1 MRTLSKVLIKS
12 GSFTGSF
19 SGSNIET
26 TTISSS
32 YGYFGLNA
40 VVNGILKAFDV
51 VYAYAGVVGSVTG
64 SLSGSKVI
72 VDQLTAS
79 KVSFTNITTTEIS
92 TSVISASYILAS
104 QAVIQSGSINNTAIG
119 QLTASTGNF
128 TSLTASAISSPTAS
142 FNYLSIN
149 NTGSAPLNMT
159 SSGSPGEI
167 RFDNNF
173 IYIYTNEK
181 WIRTPIAQWT

>member
-1 MRTLSKVLIKS
+1 MRTLSTVLIKR

-19 SGSNIET
+19 SGSSVDV

-64 SLSGSKVI
+64 SLSGSKII
-72 VDQLTAS
+72 VNELTAS
-79 KVSFTNITTTEIS
+79 NLSIDKLSIS
-92 TSVISASYILAS
+92 
-104 QAVIQSGSINNTAIG
+104 Q
-119 QLTASTGNF
+119 
-128 TSLTASAISSPTAS
+128 LTASAISASKGNFTTLSASAITSPTAS

-159 SSGSPGEI
+159 AAGIPGEI

>member
-1 MRTLSKVLIKS
+1 MRTLSTVLIKS

-19 SGSNIET
+19 SGSSVDV

-64 SLSGSKVI
+64 SLSGSKII
-72 VDQLTAS
+72 VNELTAS
-79 KVSFTNITTTEIS
+79 NLSIDKLSIS
-92 TSVISASYILAS
+92 
-104 QAVIQSGSINNTAIG
+104 Q
-119 QLTASTGNF
+119 
-128 TSLTASAISSPTAS
+128 LTASAISASKGNFTTLSASAITSPTAS

-167 RFDNNF
+167 RLDNNF

-181 WIRTPIAQWT
+181 WIRTPITQWT

>member
-1 MRTLSKVLIKS
+1 MRTLSTVLIKS

-19 SGSNIET
+19 SGSSVDV

-40 VVNGILKAFDV
+40 VVNGILKVFDV

-79 KVSFTNITTTEIS
+79 KISIDKISLNEITASSIS
-92 TSVISASYILAS
+92 SSYIITS
-104 QAVIQSGSINNTAIG
+104 
-119 QLTASTGNF
+119 QLTASNGNF
-128 TSLTASAISSPTAS
+128 TSLSASAVTAQTAS

-149 NTGSAPLNMT
+149 NTGSAPTNVT
-159 SSGSPGEI
+159 SSGLPGEI

-173 IYIYTNEK
+173 IYIYTNQD
-181 WIRTPIAQWT
+181 WLRVPIAKWQ

>member
-1 MRTLSKVLIKS
+1 MRTLSTVLIKS

-19 SGSNIET
+19 SGSSVET

-40 VVNGILKAFDV
+40 VVNGILRVFDV

-64 SLSGSKVI
+64 SLSGSKII
-72 VDQLTAS
+72 VNELTASKLSIDQISLNEVTASSISSSYIITSQLTAS
-79 KVSFTNITTTEIS
+79 N
-92 TSVISASYILAS
+92 
-104 QAVIQSGSINNTAIG
+104 
-119 QLTASTGNF
+119 GNF
-128 TSLTASAISSPTAS
+128 TILSASVVTAPTAS

-149 NTGSAPLNMT
+149 NTGSVPTNVT
-159 SSGSPGEI
+159 SSGLPGEI

-173 IYIYTNEK
+173 IYIYTNEN
-181 WIRTPIAQWT
+181 WLRVPIAKWS